1 MRKERGTFGDIGTS
15 WEKTK
20 KRKEL
25 ERRKKKGEKE
35 RTNHSQKSTSFG
47 EKEGDLAFQRVL
59 TLKSS
64 LRVKLGA
71 H

>member
-1 MRKERGTFGDIGTS
+1 MRKERGTFDIRRS

-20 KRKEL
+20 KRKEP
-25 ERRKKKGEKE
+25 EKRKQKGEKE

-47 EKEGDLAFQRVL
+47 EKERDLAFQRAL

-64 LRVKLGA
+64 LSVKLVA

>member
-1 MRKERGTFGDIGTS
+1 MTLEDPGKKI
-15 WEKTK
+15 K
-20 KRKEL
+20 KRKEP
-25 ERRKKKGEKE
+25 ERRKQKGEKE
-35 RTNHSQKSTSFG
+35 RTNHSQKSTSFR
-47 EKEGDLAFQRVL
+47 EKEGNLAFQRAL